1 MVDSLTTQLNGLQ
14 FSASELRELTDWP
27 EALIE
32 DYLSLLNNFN
42 TVATAVDPI
51 SGLTANRLVGT
62 GSTGVIASI
71 NDLSYFVKSAS
82 ANQVAVA
89 NNGDGTVSL
98 SLPQDIDTGANFQ
111 VASVQVGLFETN
123 EDYTLENEY
132 SIVNSRSLITPL
144 FFDACSGTYA
154 DSWEDKSRGSGD
166 SYYSSG
172 RLVIEDQNGSD
183 GTTAGNALSVEEW
196 DTRGVYILEFDWYPT
211 PGDEWFDDDK
221 SDAEFHV
228 DFCTRNPTY
237 YFGLWQYN
245 RCENA
250 NNVCQNKIS
259 FDLGSSKSDKVG
271 YQDGYSTT
279 GYVDSFTHGANHAV
293 KITVNWDALT
303 YSLEIDGNEIIYG
316 AIDGRSRTDI
326 GSTFK
331 INFHAHN
338 YKFRSPATYQEIDN
352 ISLSR
357 TLTSEDNITVTIP
370 SDSYLTLPGRPWIVT
385 NTSEDLGSGSATLT
399 IDPGPL
405 NTVNGES
412 SLVLYNQYDAVIA
425 FSDGANSQAIVVTRD
440 WLDDSAELIPARAR
454 DLRVPS
460 NSETHALFVDY
471 SADKIGIFNDSPVY
485 DIDII
490 GTVFIE
496 GQLGIKF
503 PGSHI
508 VLYDTDGSD
517 PDDYYLYD
525 HDAGNY
531 NVYYRD
537 VSDSRWYLPLR
548 ANKDEVVISD
558 RDDLTGTDFRAEA
571 SGNAYML
578 FVDYSAARIG
588 IGTFEPPQTLGVA
601 GSVDITEYAVIFEG
615 VYGRYTGY
623 ENEQRIWAVS
633 TQYDNYGIFY
643 TQGAPDLIEFRGA
656 GVTNTGIGLENAR
669 VYIGLG
675 NDTSAILELET
686 SGGRTVELG
695 SSDSSP
701 NCYIGTSTSHGFKI
715 LTNDTERSRYGAND
729 GYTHNYQQNDYDFSI
744 YTPTYTDAVK
754 VDAGDETLSIL
765 LTTTITDSYVL
776 FEGATGVGV
785 TDWDATVK
793 DDVGFLW
800 IPDKGS
806 LRAGYCDTTAWDYAN
821 IGMRSFGMGVNAD
834 ASGTGSVSIGIDTTS
849 SGRASASFGEDGV
862 AAGDY
867 TLVAGFNTTANAD
880 YSAVFG
886 SGTASIATA
895 EASIVGGWANVLDT
909 GNAFVTA
916 NGDASFVFGYA
927 IAMSGGTGT
936 ITSSS
941 TSSEGTFV
949 AGYAFGAGAGAV
961 GTIYASLQG
970 GFAQGYAYST
980 SGTSGIWSTA
990 QGAFAQG
997 YVVNGTV
1004 EATGAGAFAQGY
1016 VWITGYSVTA
1026 GGAGSFAHGAATT
1039 GDILASA
1046 TNTMAV
1052 GDDVSATAANA
1063 YVFGLSVDN
1072 STASSFRVGWSTD
1085 GGMSLEDDVLELYG
1099 GIDIQS
1105 KHGDWCVYQ
1114 SDASGYNYF
1123 ASPVGIG
1130 TNSFASLLAIAGTD
1144 RTSHWYYGADED
1156 VYIRP
1161 GANTGDVFICDVVGS
1176 VCIGT
1181 TSQVYKLHVYHDE
1194 NQVAL
1199 FQSSNNYAMIE
1210 LKDLSSG
1217 TYGPWLAAYG
1227 NEFRLYADYDTI
1239 SAYQLMVS
1247 ATEVVVNDQS
1257 NENCD
1262 FRVEGNA
1269 YENLFFVNTDI
1280 NRVTINYPST
1290 AALGGTNCLFYV
1302 QANAETDTIAHF
1314 SCDSSDGGI
1323 LLIEGTSIGTA
1334 IVNSFGTGGK
1344 DVLQFI
1350 TVGEETLRLNR
1361 DGAIFNY
1368 DYDADHDFAVRGM
1381 SSWTALFVNSGV
1393 NRVGF
1398 GTAAPSNE
1406 FEFYSEEESPIL
1418 RIENQNAGGNGFSI
1432 QLRKEGVGG
1441 TSVATDEEL
1450 GRINW
1455 IARRENDAY
1464 TTFFYIRVVA
1474 TDVTDGGEDAKTI
1487 FYNSIGGTN
1496 REYITFDDTGIILN
1510 YGRRGEIDI
1519 RMASESNTHMFWLDS
1534 QREVIGINESDPDTA
1549 FQMHINS
1556 GNTQRTLLLESTNA
1570 TGKQLV
1576 LQASGT
1582 VDAAEVM
1589 LGCTDNNMVFYAGGQ
1604 QKMVLASNGYL
1615 GIGTG
1620 AGVTPDVELHVVDDS
1635 ADSYI
1640 KVESEAASA
1649 AGIYFENTVCR
1660 WLWRVKAAGDLS
1672 LYNATAT
1679 TDDIIVVNDTTSA
1692 ITINQDVTI
1701 SGALFATKRLH
1712 LTSTETDVLVAEGS
1726 EFDVEWNVQ
1735 DSIDTAYYTHSTSTA
1750 KGTIT
1755 VDEDGVYHL
1764 ICNLNFRSTSAS
1776 VRNSPICYVKVNS
1789 TTVETTYAQSYDRG
1803 SSYGGEST
1811 LKIVTLLDLSAND
1824 TVEIFVDGDNIDGNL
1839 YLDYS
1844 RCELHMW
1851 RL

>member
-1 MVDSLTTQLNGLQ
+1 VARLQPPPSDINSPRMSGWLRDVWRRVGYLPIGETDSVVVLNSDGNMESSNINPDDLLTTTSVISSDGSVVVTTGSGTIDLSVPVTPTVEGVDD
-14 FSASELRELTDWP
+14 E
-27 EALIE
+27 IE
-32 DYLSLLNNFN
+32 VVTSDGGN
-42 TVATAVDPI
+42 TVT
-51 SGLTANRLVGT
+51 
-62 GSTGVIASI
+62 
-71 NDLSYFVKSAS
+71 
-82 ANQVAVA
+82 
-89 NNGDGTVSL
+89 
-98 SLPQDIDTGANFQ
+98 
-111 VASVQVGLFETN
+111 VGL
-123 EDYTLENEY
+123 
-132 SIVNSRSLITPL
+132 V
-144 FFDACSGTYA
+144 
-154 DSWEDKSRGSGD
+154 
-166 SYYSSG
+166 
-172 RLVIEDQNGSD
+172 
-183 GTTAGNALSVEEW
+183 
-196 DTRGVYILEFDWYPT
+196 
-211 PGDEWFDDDK
+211 
-221 SDAEFHV
+221 
-228 DFCTRNPTY
+228 
-237 YFGLWQYN
+237 
-245 RCENA
+245 
-250 NNVCQNKIS
+250 
-259 FDLGSSKSDKVG
+259 
-271 YQDGYSTT
+271 
-279 GYVDSFTHGANHAV
+279 
-293 KITVNWDALT
+293 
-303 YSLEIDGNEIIYG
+303 
-316 AIDGRSRTDI
+316 
-326 GSTFK
+326 
-331 INFHAHN
+331 
-338 YKFRSPATYQEIDN
+338 
-352 ISLSR
+352 
-357 TLTSEDNITVTIP
+357 DNITVKGINLGIVIPQDDYSASTEETIIYNEK
-370 SDSYLTLPGRPWIVT
+370 SAATCTVTFGSGLIVDNPGRPWIIQNKSSDQQLDIAT
-385 NTSEDLGSGSATLT
+385 AGAETILGDA
-399 IDPGPL
+399 
-405 NTVNGES
+405 
-412 SLVLYNQYDAVIA
+412 SLSLYNQYDTVVLY
-425 FSDGANSQAIVVTRD
+425 SDGANLVGIK
-440 WLDDSAELIPARAR
+440 WLDIWD
-454 DLRVPS
+454 D
-460 NSETHALFVDY
+460 D
-471 SADKIGIFNDSPVY
+471 
-485 DIDII
+485 
-490 GTVFIE
+490 GTT
-496 GQLGIKF
+496 LT
-503 PGSHI
+503 
-508 VLYDTDGSD
+508 L
-517 PDDYYLYD
+517 
-525 HDAGNY
+525 
-531 NVYYRD
+531 
-537 VSDSRWYLPLR
+537 
-548 ANKDEVVISD
+548 ANTKNI
-558 RDDLTGTDFRAEA
+558 
-571 SGNAYML
+571 
-578 FVDYSAARIG
+578 
-588 IGTFEPPQTLGVA
+588 TL
-601 GSVDITEYAVIFEG
+601 
-615 VYGRYTGY
+615 
-623 ENEQRIWAVS
+623 
-633 TQYDNYGIFY
+633 
-643 TQGAPDLIEFRGA
+643 
-656 GVTNTGIGLENAR
+656 
-669 VYIGLG
+669 
-675 NDTSAILELET
+675 
-686 SGGRTVELG
+686 
-695 SSDSSP
+695 
-701 NCYIGTSTSHGFKI
+701 
-715 LTNDTERSRYGAND
+715 
-729 GYTHNYQQNDYDFSI
+729 
-744 YTPTYTDAVK
+744 
-754 VDAGDETLSIL
+754 
-765 LTTTITDSYVL
+765 TDSTVL
-776 FEGATGVGV
+776 FEGATGDGA

-806 LRAGYCDTTAWDYAN
+806 LRAGYCDTTAWDDGN

-862 AAGDY
+862 ASGDY

-895 EASIVGGWANVLDT
+895 EASVVGGWANVLDT

-997 YVVNGTV
+997 YVVNGTI

-1026 GGAGSFAHGAATT
+1026 GGTGSFAHGAATT

-1072 STASSFRVGWSTD
+1072 STASSFRVGWSAD

-1099 GIDIQS
+1099 GVDIQG

-1114 SDASGYNYF
+1114 SDDSGYNYF
-1123 ASPVGIG
+1123 AAPVGIG
-1130 TNSFASLLAIAGTD
+1130 TNSFASLLAIQGTD
-1144 RTSHWYYGADED
+1144 RTSHFYYGADED
-1156 VYIRP
+1156 IYIRP
-1161 GANTGDVFICDVVGS
+1161 GADTGDVFICDVVGS

-1181 TSQVYKLHVYHDE
+1181 NSQVYKLHVYHTE

-1199 FQSSNNYAMIE
+1199 FQSSDPYAMIE
-1210 LKDLSSG
+1210 LKDSNSG
-1217 TYGPWLAAYG
+1217 TYGPWVAAYG
-1227 NEFRLYADYDTI
+1227 NELRFYADYDTI

-1280 NRVTINYPST
+1280 NRVTINYPAT
-1290 AALGGTNCLFYV
+1290 ASLGGTNCLFYV

-1314 SCDSSDGGI
+1314 SCGASTGGI
-1323 LLIEGTSIGTA
+1323 LLIEGTSIGTS
-1334 IVNSFGTGGK
+1334 IVNSFGAGGK

-1361 DGAIFNY
+1361 GGAIFNY
-1368 DYDADHDFAVRGM
+1368 DYDADHDFSVRGM
-1381 SSWTALFVNSGV
+1381 SSWTALFVNAGV

-1406 FEFYSEEESPIL
+1406 FHFHNDDESPVF
-1418 RIENQNAGGNGFSI
+1418 RVENTNAAGNGFSI

-1441 TSVATDEEL
+1441 TPVANNEEL

-1455 IARRENDAY
+1455 IARNDASAY
-1464 TTFFYIRVVA
+1464 NTFFYIRVVA
-1474 TDVTDGGEDAKTI
+1474 TDVADGAEDTKTI
-1487 FYNSIGGTN
+1487 FYNCIGGTN
-1496 REYITFDDTGIILN
+1496 REYITFNDTGVIIN
-1510 YGRRGEIDI
+1510 NGDRSEIDCI
-1519 RMASESNTHMFWLDS
+1519 IKSGTNSYMFFVDAD
-1534 QREVIGINESDPDTA
+1534 EDVIGINESAPNTD
-1549 FQMHINS
+1549 FQMHMTS
-1556 GNTQRTLLLESTNA
+1556 GAQRTLLLESTNA

-1582 VDAAEVM
+1582 TSDQKVM
-1589 LGCTDNNMVFYAGGQ
+1589 LGATVDDMTFYAGGQ
-1604 QKMVLASNGYL
+1604 LKMTLEASGYL
-1615 GIGTG
+1615 GL
-1620 AGVTPDVELHVVDDS
+1620 GVSEPDVELHVVDDA
-1635 ADSYI
+1635 ADCYI

-1649 AGIYFENTVCR
+1649 AGVYFENTVCR

-1679 TDDIIVVNDTTSA
+1679 TDDIILINDTTSA
-1692 ITINQDVTI
+1692 ITINQDVAI
-1701 SGALFATKRLH
+1701 NGMLDVTKRLH

-1735 DSIDTAYYTHSTSTA
+1735 DSIDTDYYTHSTSTA

-1789 TTVETTYAQSYDRG
+1789 TTVETTYAQAYDRG

-1844 RCELHMW
+1844 RCELHIW